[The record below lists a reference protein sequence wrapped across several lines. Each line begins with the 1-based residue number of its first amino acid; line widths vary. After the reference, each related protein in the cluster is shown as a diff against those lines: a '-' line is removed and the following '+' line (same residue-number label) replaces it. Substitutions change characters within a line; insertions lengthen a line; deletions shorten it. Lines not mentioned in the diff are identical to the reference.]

1 MYAATRTLRREALR
15 ALLPEGA
22 ILLLGN
28 GQASRNYEDNTYPFR
43 QDSHFLY
50 FAGLARPDLALLLLP
65 DGTGTLYVP
74 AAHPDDVVWSGPQPS
89 PADLA
94 AQAGLARHAPLDS
107 LAADLAACGRVHY
120 LPPYR
125 ASNRL
130 LLADLLGLAP
140 AAVAD
145 GASRELVRAVVALRE
160 IKSDAEIAEIETALG
175 VSALMY
181 QFALRNARP
190 GLHEAQI
197 AGAMQGVA
205 LSYDMQSSFQ
215 PIVTVRGEIL
225 HNESRDNTLEQGQL
239 LLLDSGV
246 ETSEGYCSDIT
257 RTVPVGGVFAPRQ
270 RDIYDVVLDAQAAAI
285 ETVVPGAT
293 NRDVHLA
300 AALAVARGLTALGLM
315 RGDPAEATAAGA
327 HALFFPHGIG
337 HMLGL
342 DVHDMEDLGD
352 AVGYDEG
359 EARSPQFGLNFLRL
373 AKTLKPGFV
382 ITIEPGIYFNPPL
395 IARWQDAGLHAGF
408 IDYAAVRR
416 YAGFGGIRL
425 EDDVLV
431 TADGYRVLGAP
442 IPKTADDVELVMGGD
457 GTI

>member
-1 MYAATRTLRREALR
+1 MHAATRTLRREALR

-50 FAGLARPDLALLLLP
+50 FVGLARPDLALLLLP
-65 DGTGTLYVP
+65 DGTGTLYGPPVY
-74 AAHPDDVVWSGPQPS
+74 PDDVVWSGPQPS

-94 AQAGLARHAPLDS
+94 AQAGLARHAPLDR

-145 GASRELVRAVVALRE
+145 GASRDLVRAVVALRE
-160 IKSDAEIAEIETALG
+160 IKSDGEIAEIETALG

-205 LSYDMQSSFQ
+205 LSYDMQPSFQ

-246 ETSEGYCSDIT
+246 ETCEGYCSDIT

-285 ETVVPGAT
+285 DAVAPGAT
-293 NRDVHLA
+293 NREVHLA
-300 AALAVARGLTALGLM
+300 AALAVARGLTSLGLL

-395 IARWQDAGLHAGF
+395 ISRWQDAGLHTGF

-431 TADGYRVLGAP
+431 TADGCRVLGAP

>member
-1 MYAATRTLRREALR
+1 MDTATRTLRREALR
-15 ALLPEGA
+15 GLLPGGA

-28 GQASRNYEDNTYPFR
+28 GQASRNYEDNAYPFR

-50 FAGLARPDLALLLLP
+50 FVGAVRPDLALLLLP
-65 DGTGTLYVP
+65 DGTGTLYGP
-74 AAHPDDVVWSGPQPS
+74 AGHPDDVVWSGPQPS
-89 PADLA
+89 LGDLA
-94 AQAGLARHAPLDS
+94 ARAGLARHAPAER

-130 LLADLLGLAP
+130 LLADLLGVAP
-140 AAVAD
+140 AAVAA
-145 GASRELVRAVVALRE
+145 GASRALVRAVVALRE
-160 IKSDAEIAEIETALG
+160 VKSDAEIAEIETALG

-181 QFALRNARP
+181 QFALRSVRP

-197 AGAMQGVA
+197 AGAMLGVA
-205 LSYDMQSSFQ
+205 LSYDMQPSFQ
-215 PIVTVRGEIL
+215 PIVSVRGEIL
-225 HNESRDNTLEQGQL
+225 HNESRANTLEPGQL

-246 ETSEGYCSDIT
+246 ETSESYCSDIT
-257 RTVPVGGVFAPRQ
+257 RTLPVGGVFAPRQ
-270 RDIYDVVLDAQAAAI
+270 RDVYDVVLSAQAAAI
-285 ETVVPGAT
+285 EAVAPGAT

-300 AALAVARGLTALGLM
+300 AALAVASGLKDLGLM

-342 DVHDMEDLGD
+342 DVHDLEDLGD

-359 EARSPQFGLNFLRL
+359 EARSQQFGLNFLRL

-382 ITIEPGIYFNPPL
+382 ITIEPGIYFNPAL

-431 TADGYRVLGAP
+431 TADGHRVLGAP
-442 IPKTADDVELVMGGD
+442 IPKTADDVELMMGAGD
-457 GTI
+457 

>member
-1 MYAATRTLRREALR
+1 MDAATTTLRRAALR
-15 ALLPEGA
+15 GLLPEGA

-28 GQASRNYEDNTYPFR
+28 GPASRNYEDNTYPFR

-50 FAGLARPDLALLLLP
+50 FTGLARPDLALLLQP
-65 DGTGTLYVP
+65 DGTGTLYAP
-74 AAHPDDVVWSGPQPS
+74 TAHPDDVVWSGPQLS
-89 PADLA
+89 TAALA
-94 AQAGLARHAPLDS
+94 ARAGLARHAPLDR
-107 LAADLAACGRVHY
+107 LAADLAACGTVHY

-125 ASNRL
+125 AANRL
-130 LLADLLGLAP
+130 LLADLLGVAP
-140 AAVAD
+140 AAVAA
-145 GASRELVRAVVALRE
+145 GASGALVRAVVALRE
-160 IKSDAEIAEIETALG
+160 IKDDAEIAEIETALG

-197 AGAMQGVA
+197 AGAMLGVA
-205 LSYDMQSSFQ
+205 LSYDMQPSFQ
-215 PIVTVRGEIL
+215 PIVSVRGEIL
-225 HNESRDNTLEQGQL
+225 HNESRANTLEPGQL

-246 ETSEGYCSDIT
+246 ETAEGYCSDIT
-257 RTVPVGGVFAPRQ
+257 RTLPVGGVFSPRQ
-270 RDIYDVVLDAQAAAI
+270 RDVYDVVLDAQAAAI
-285 ETVVPGAT
+285 EAVAPGAT

-300 AALAVARGLTALGLM
+300 AALAVSRGLTELGLM
-315 RGDPAEATAAGA
+315 RGDPAAATAAGA

-373 AKTLKPGFV
+373 AKTLRPGFV
-382 ITIEPGIYFNPPL
+382 ITIEPGIYFNPAL
-395 IARWQDAGLHAGF
+395 IDRWQGAGLHAEF

-431 TADGYRVLGAP
+431 TADGNRVLGPP
-442 IPKTADDVELVMGGD
+442 IPKTADDVELVMGAA
-457 GTI
+457 TA

>member
-1 MYAATRTLRREALR
+1 
-15 ALLPEGA
+15 
-22 ILLLGN
+22 
-28 GQASRNYEDNTYPFR
+28 
-43 QDSHFLY
+43 
-50 FAGLARPDLALLLLP
+50 
-65 DGTGTLYVP
+65 
-74 AAHPDDVVWSGPQPS
+74 
-89 PADLA
+89 
-94 AQAGLARHAPLDS
+94 
-107 LAADLAACGRVHY
+107 
-120 LPPYR
+120 
-125 ASNRL
+125 
-130 LLADLLGLAP
+130 
-140 AAVAD
+140 
-145 GASRELVRAVVALRE
+145 
-160 IKSDAEIAEIETALG
+160 
-175 VSALMY
+175 MY

-205 LSYDMQSSFQ
+205 LSYDMPPSFQ
-215 PIVTVRGEIL
+215 PIVSVRGEIL
-225 HNESRDNTLEQGQL
+225 HNESRANTLEPGQL

-257 RTVPVGGVFAPRQ
+257 RTLPVGGVFSPRQ
-270 RDIYDVVLDAQAAAI
+270 RDVYDVVLGAQAAAI
-285 ETVVPGAT
+285 EAVTPGAT

-300 AALAVARGLTALGLM
+300 AALAVAQGLKDLGLM
-315 RGDPAEATAAGA
+315 RGDPAAATAAGA

-373 AKTLKPGFV
+373 AKALKPGFV
-382 ITIEPGIYFNPPL
+382 ITIEPGIYFNPAL
-395 IARWQDAGLHAGF
+395 IARWQDAGLHGGF

-431 TADGYRVLGAP
+431 TADGNRLRGAP
-442 IPKTADDVELVMGGD
+442 IPKTADDVELVMESGD
-457 GTI
+457 

>member
-1 MYAATRTLRREALR
+1 MDTATRILRREALR
-15 ALLPEGA
+15 GLLPEGA
-22 ILLLGN
+22 ILLPGN

-50 FAGLARPDLALLLLP
+50 FAGIARPDLALLLLP
-65 DGTGTLYVP
+65 DGTGTLYGP
-74 AAHPDDVVWSGPQPS
+74 APHPDDVVWSGPQPS
-89 PADLA
+89 LGDLA
-94 AQAGLARHAPLDS
+94 AAAGLARHAPRDR

-130 LLADLLGLAP
+130 LLADLLGVAP
-140 AAVAD
+140 SAVAA
-145 GASRELVRAVVALRE
+145 GASRDLVRAVVALRE

-205 LSYDMQSSFQ
+205 LSYDMPPSFQ
-215 PIVTVRGEIL
+215 PIVSVRGEIL
-225 HNESRDNTLEQGQL
+225 HNESRANTLEPGQL

-257 RTVPVGGVFAPRQ
+257 RTIPVGGVFAPRQ
-270 RDIYDVVLDAQAAAI
+270 RDVYDVVLGAQAAAI
-285 ETVVPGAT
+285 EAVAPGVT

-300 AALAVARGLTALGLM
+300 AALAVAGGLKDLGLM
-315 RGDPAEATAAGA
+315 RGDPAAAVAAGA

-342 DVHDMEDLGD
+342 DVHDMEDLDD

-373 AKTLKPGFV
+373 AKALKPGFV
-382 ITIEPGIYFNPPL
+382 ITIEPGIYFNPAL
-395 IARWQDAGLHAGF
+395 IARWQDAGLHEGF

-431 TADGYRVLGAP
+431 TADGNRVLGAP

-457 GTI
+457 AV

>member
-1 MYAATRTLRREALR
+1 MHATTLILRREALR

-65 DGTGTLYVP
+65 DGSSTLYGPQVY
-74 AAHPDDVVWSGPQPS
+74 PDDVVWSGPQPS

-145 GASRELVRAVVALRE
+145 GASRELVRAVVSLRE
-160 IKSDAEIAEIETALG
+160 IKSDGEIAEIETALG

-285 ETVVPGAT
+285 ETVAPGAT

>member
-1 MYAATRTLRREALR
+1 MDTATRTLRREALR
-15 ALLPEGA
+15 GLLPEGA

-28 GQASRNYEDNTYPFR
+28 GQASRNYEDNAYPFR

-50 FAGLARPDLALLLLP
+50 FAGIARPDLALLLLP
-65 DGTGTLYVP
+65 DGTGTLYGP
-74 AAHPDDVVWSGPQPS
+74 AGHPDDVVWSGPQPS
-89 PADLA
+89 LGDLA
-94 AQAGLARHAPLDS
+94 ARAGIARHAPGER
-107 LAADLAACGRVHY
+107 LAADLAACGQVHY

-130 LLADLLGLAP
+130 LLAELLGLAP
-140 AAVAD
+140 SAVAA
-145 GASRELVRAVVALRE
+145 GASRALVRAVVALRE
-160 IKSDAEIAEIETALG
+160 IKSDGEVAEIETALG

-181 QFALRNARP
+181 QFALRSVRP

-197 AGAMQGVA
+197 AGAMLGVA
-205 LSYDMQSSFQ
+205 LSYDMQPSFQ
-215 PIVTVRGEIL
+215 PIVSVRGEIL
-225 HNESRDNTLEQGQL
+225 HNESRANTLEPGQL

-257 RTVPVGGVFAPRQ
+257 RTIPAGGVFAPRQ
-270 RDIYDVVLDAQAAAI
+270 RDVYDVVLAAQAAAI
-285 ETVVPGAT
+285 EAVAPGAT

-300 AALAVARGLTALGLM
+300 AALAVAGGLKDLGLM

-373 AKTLKPGFV
+373 AKALKPGFV
-382 ITIEPGIYFNPPL
+382 ITIEPGIYFNPAL
-395 IARWQDAGLHAGF
+395 IARWQDAGLHGGF

-431 TADGYRVLGAP
+431 TADGNRVLGAP
-442 IPKTADDVELVMGGD
+442 IPKTADDVELVMGAGD
-457 GTI
+457 

>member
-1 MYAATRTLRREALR
+1 MDAATTTLRREALR
-15 ALLPEGA
+15 GLLPEGA

-28 GQASRNYEDNTYPFR
+28 GQASRNYEDNAYPFR

-50 FAGLARPDLALLLLP
+50 FTGLARPDLALLLQP
-65 DGTGTLYVP
+65 DGTGTLYAP

-89 PADLA
+89 AADLA
-94 AQAGLARHAPLDS
+94 AQSGLARHAPLDR
-107 LAADLAACGRVHY
+107 LAADLAACGPVHY

-125 ASNRL
+125 AANRL
-130 LLADLLGLAP
+130 LLADLLGVAP
-140 AAVAD
+140 AAVAA
-145 GASRELVRAVVALRE
+145 GASRALVRAVVALRE
-160 IKSDAEIAEIETALG
+160 IKDDAEIAEIETALG

-197 AGAMQGVA
+197 AGAMLGVA
-205 LSYDMQSSFQ
+205 LSYDMQPSFQ
-215 PIVTVRGEIL
+215 PIVSVRGEIL
-225 HNESRDNTLEQGQL
+225 HNESRANMLEPGQL

-246 ETSEGYCSDIT
+246 ETGEGYCSDIT
-257 RTVPVGGVFAPRQ
+257 RTIPVGGVFSPRQ
-270 RDIYDVVLDAQAAAI
+270 RDVYDVVLAAQAAAI
-285 ETVVPGAT
+285 EAVAPGAT

-300 AALAVARGLTALGLM
+300 AALAVSRGLTDLGLM

-359 EARSPQFGLNFLRL
+359 AARSPQFGLNFLRL
-373 AKTLKPGFV
+373 AKALKPGFV

-408 IDYAAVRR
+408 LDYAAVRR

-431 TADGYRVLGAP
+431 TADGNRVLGPP

-457 GTI
+457 AA